1 MLVSKIPKYQ
11 IYQKYW
17 QTKLNNT
24 FYELYNMIKY
34 ELVQR
39 FKNGSITQSINE
51 MHNISKLQNKKYV
64 SSQKMEK
71 KSLTQYNMCL

>member
-1 MLVSKIPKYQ
+1 MLISKIPKYQ

-34 ELVQR
+34 DLVQR
-39 FKNGSITQSINE
+39 FKNGSITQSN
-51 MHNISKLQNKKYV
+51 Q
-64 SSQKMEK
+64 
-71 KSLTQYNMCL
+71 